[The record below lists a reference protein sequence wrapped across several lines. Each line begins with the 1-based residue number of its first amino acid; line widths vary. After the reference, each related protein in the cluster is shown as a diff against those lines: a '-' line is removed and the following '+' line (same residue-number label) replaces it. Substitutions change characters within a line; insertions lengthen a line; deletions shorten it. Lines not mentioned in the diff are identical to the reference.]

1 MPMIYLIIVAAAF
14 GASCLTLFS
23 GFGLGTLLIPV
34 FAIFFPVNA
43 AIAMTAIVHLTNNL
57 LKLAIFYRHA
67 DKKIVLKFGI
77 PAIAAAFAGA
87 WCLVYFSVQQPLL
100 HYTFLGRQA
109 EITSLKILMAAV
121 MILFALL
128 DALPYSRNLNFKPE
142 WMSFGGI
149 LSGFFG
155 GLSGHQGAM
164 RSAFLIRANLSKE
177 AFIGTGVVIACAV
190 DIIRLGI
197 YSARF
202 LPAMTGQYFPL
213 IATAVLSAFAGV
225 FLGNR
230 LLKKMTVHSIQL
242 IVTVFLITIAL
253 LLGTGII

>member
-1 MPMIYLIIVAAAF
+1 MLMEYAIIAAASF
-14 GASCLTLFS
+14 AASCLTLFS
-23 GFGLGTLLIPV
+23 GFGLGTLLMPV
-34 FAIFFPVNA
+34 FAVFFPVNA
-43 AIAMTAIVHLTNNL
+43 AIAMTAIVHLINNL
-57 LKLAIFYRHA
+57 LKLTLFYRHA
-67 DKKIVLKFGI
+67 NKKIILKFGI

-100 HYTFLGRQA
+100 HYTFLGREA
-109 EITSLKILMAAV
+109 EITSLKIMMAGI

-128 DALPYSRNLNFKPE
+128 DMLPFFRNLNFKPE

-155 GLSGHQGAM
+155 GLSGHQGAL

-177 AFIGTGVVIACAV
+177 AFVGTGVVIACAV

-202 LPAMTGQYFPL
+202 LPAMTGEFLPL
-213 IATAVLSAFAGV
+213 MTAAVLSAFAGV
-225 FLGNR
+225 FAGNR
-230 LLKKMTVHSIQL
+230 LLKKMTLHAIQL
-242 IVTVFLITIAL
+242 IVAILLIVIAL
-253 LLGTGII
+253 